1 MAITIFILLKNHIPI
16 DMIGKLVKRRL
27 SFRDENGEPIWL
39 YGIIISTYKL
49 EVELSAESSYK
60 MYNILWQENKNF
72 PVSSGGYMQV
82 SSNGSFQVVENT
94 QENKSQ

>member
-1 MAITIFILLKNHIPI
+1 
-16 DMIGKLVKRRL
+16 MIGKLVKRRL
-27 SFRDENGEPIWL
+27 SFKDENDDPIWL
-39 YGIIISTYKL
+39 YGIVISAYKL
-49 EVELSAESSYK
+49 DVTLSANSSYK
-60 MYNILWQENKNF
+60 MYNVLWQENKNF